1 MPAAND
7 ERIDTLIQEVREL
20 KSDIKE
26 LRMLVTYELL
36 QKEEQRSRVR
46 FNDTLL
52 SFTKQALK
60 AAVEQ
65 LVDLGSK
72 TDTRAQDRP
81 RPTKVPVKSRKDVRK
96 PMVDVDR
103 EIAILKNEMA
113 TSLRNAAKDIE
124 DEHREGESKET
135 ADEREDTE

>member
-1 MPAAND
+1 MPAARD
-7 ERIDTLIQEVREL
+7 EKIDTLIKEVREL

-36 QKEEQRSRVR
+36 QKEEERSRGT

-65 LVDLGSK
+65 LADLENK
-72 TDTRAQDRP
+72 TDTRARDTP
-81 RPTKVPVKSRKDVRK
+81 RPIKVPVKSRKDARK
-96 PMVDVDR
+96 PTVDVDK

-124 DEHREGESKET
+124 DEHRE
-135 ADEREDTE
+135 DEREDTE

>member
-7 ERIDTLIQEVREL
+7 ARIDTLIQEVRDL

-36 QKEEQRSRVR
+36 QKEEQRSRGR

-65 LVDLGSK
+65 LADLEGK
-72 TDTRAQDRP
+72 TDTRARDRP
-81 RPTKVPVKSRKDVRK
+81 RPTKVPVKSRNDARK

-124 DEHREGESKET
+124 DEHAEDERGTTE
-135 ADEREDTE
+135 DEREDTE

>member
-36 QKEEQRSRVR
+36 QKEGQRSRGT

-52 SFTKQALK
+52 SFNKQALK

-65 LVDLGSK
+65 LADLEGK

-103 EIAILKNEMA
+103 EIEILKNEMA

-124 DEHREGESKET
+124 DEHAEEESKET
-135 ADEREDTE
+135 EDEREDTE

>member
-46 FNDTLL
+46 FNDTPL

-65 LVDLGSK
+65 LADLGGK

-103 EIAILKNEMA
+103 EITILKNEMA

-124 DEHREGESKET
+124 DEHREDESKET

>member
-65 LVDLGSK
+65 LVDLGGK
-72 TDTRAQDRP
+72 TDTRAQDKP
-81 RPTKVPVKSRKDVRK
+81 PPTKVPVKSRKDVRK

>member
-1 MPAAND
+1 MPAARD
-7 ERIDTLIQEVREL
+7 EKIDTLIKEVREL

-36 QKEEQRSRVR
+36 QKEGGRSRGT

-65 LVDLGSK
+65 LADFEGK
-72 TDTRAQDRP
+72 TDTRAPDRP

-96 PMVDVDR
+96 PMVDVDK

-124 DEHREGESKET
+124 DEHRDDEG
-135 ADEREDTE
+135 EDTE

>member
-1 MPAAND
+1 MPAARD
-7 ERIDTLIQEVREL
+7 EKIDTLIKEVREL

-36 QKEEQRSRVR
+36 QKEEGRSRGT

-65 LVDLGSK
+65 LAGLEGK
-72 TDTRAQDRP
+72 PDTRAQETP

-96 PMVDVDR
+96 PTVDVDK

-124 DEHREGESKET
+124 DEHRDDEG
-135 ADEREDTE
+135 EDTE

>member
-1 MPAAND
+1 MPAARD
-7 ERIDTLIQEVREL
+7 EKIDTLIKEVREL

-36 QKEEQRSRVR
+36 QKEEGRSRGT

-65 LVDLGSK
+65 LADLEGK
-72 TDTRAQDRP
+72 PDTRAQETP

-96 PMVDVDR
+96 PTVDVDK

-124 DEHREGESKET
+124 DEHRDDEG
-135 ADEREDTE
+135 EDTE

>member
-1 MPAAND
+1 
-7 ERIDTLIQEVREL
+7 
-20 KSDIKE
+20 
-26 LRMLVTYELL
+26 MLVTYELL
-36 QKEEQRSRVR
+36 QKEEGRSRGT

-65 LVDLGSK
+65 LADLEGK
-72 TDTRAQDRP
+72 PDTRAQETP

-96 PMVDVDR
+96 PTVDVDK

-124 DEHREGESKET
+124 DEHRDDEG
-135 ADEREDTE
+135 EDTE

>member
-1 MPAAND
+1 MPAARD
-7 ERIDTLIQEVREL
+7 EKIDTLIKEVREL

-36 QKEEQRSRVR
+36 QKEGGRSRGT

-65 LVDLGSK
+65 LADLEGK
-72 TDTRAQDRP
+72 PDTRDQETP

-96 PMVDVDR
+96 PTVDVDK

-124 DEHREGESKET
+124 DEHRDDEG
-135 ADEREDTE
+135 EDTE

>member
-1 MPAAND
+1 MPAAKD

-36 QKEEQRSRVR
+36 QKEGQRSRGT

-65 LVDLGSK
+65 LADLEGK

-96 PMVDVDR
+96 PTVDVDR

-113 TSLRNAAKDIE
+113 SSLRNAAKDIE
-124 DEHREGESKET
+124 GEHAEDGREATE
-135 ADEREDTE
+135 DEREDTE

>member
-1 MPAAND
+1 MPAAKD
-7 ERIDTLIQEVREL
+7 DRIDALIQEVREL

-36 QKEEQRSRVR
+36 KKEEQGSRGR

-60 AAVEQ
+60 TAVEQ
-65 LVDLGSK
+65 LAALEGK
-72 TDTRAQDRP
+72 TDTRARDRP

-124 DEHREGESKET
+124 DEHAE
-135 ADEREDTE
+135 DERKDTE

>member
-7 ERIDTLIQEVREL
+7 ERIDALIQEVREL

-36 QKEEQRSRVR
+36 QKEGQRSRGT
-46 FNDTLL
+46 FNDTPL

-60 AAVEQ
+60 AAIEQ
-65 LVDLGSK
+65 LVDLEGK
-72 TDTRAQDRP
+72 TDTRAQDKP
-81 RPTKVPVKSRKDVRK
+81 PPTKVPVKSRKDVRK
-96 PMVDVDR
+96 SMVDVDR

-113 TSLRNAAKDIE
+113 TSLQNAAKDIE
-124 DEHREGESKET
+124 DEHREDESKET

>member
-1 MPAAND
+1 MPAARD
-7 ERIDTLIQEVREL
+7 EKIDTLIKEVREL

-36 QKEEQRSRVR
+36 QKEEERSRGT

-65 LVDLGSK
+65 LADLESK
-72 TDTRAQDRP
+72 TDTRARDNP
-81 RPTKVPVKSRKDVRK
+81 RPTKVPVKSPKDVRK

-124 DEHREGESKET
+124 DEHQE
-135 ADEREDTE
+135 DEREDTE

>member
-1 MPAAND
+1 MPAAPD
-7 ERIDTLIQEVREL
+7 ERIDTLIKEVREL

-36 QKEEQRSRVR
+36 QKEEERSRGT

-60 AAVEQ
+60 VVVEQ
-65 LVDLGSK
+65 LADLEGK
-72 TDTRAQDRP
+72 TDTRARDKA
-81 RPTKVPVKSRKDVRK
+81 RPTKVPLKSRKDVLK
-96 PMVDVDR
+96 PMVDVDT

-124 DEHREGESKET
+124 DENRE
-135 ADEREDTE
+135 DEREDKE